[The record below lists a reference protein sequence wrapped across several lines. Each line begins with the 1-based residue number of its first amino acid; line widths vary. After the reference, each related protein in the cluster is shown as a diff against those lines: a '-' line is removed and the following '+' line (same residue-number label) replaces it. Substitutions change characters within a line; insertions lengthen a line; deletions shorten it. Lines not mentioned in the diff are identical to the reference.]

1 MGNVGN
7 SAGMTSME
15 GALAYGQAV
24 TDAFFTWE
32 PDPERAL
39 VLARVAR
46 KFWQA
51 NAVKALRAASEGLSE
66 PIDRL
71 MRAVSD
77 IDLDR
82 PLSPRLSA
90 RLAGLM
96 EAMERRDGYA
106 VYDALQA
113 WSADPPTTWYAQALT
128 TESIATHPWENPLL
142 REVRST
148 QISGGGPLEFFPMLE
163 RDIGGLHDSM
173 LEALGRIEK
182 ACPAMHAEILSHVSM
197 IKLFTGTGIEGLSS
211 PKVYGALWLKAPTLE
226 NAQGWFLEH
235 LVHECSHL
243 YLNAMLIVD
252 PLLNNPQEMNKAPI
266 RPDPRPMFQILHG
279 TFVLARNCSVHAKL
293 VNLFPE
299 LDLEPM
305 LEKFREQFRNG
316 LEVLRNHMQPT
327 ERGGLLLDSLQGLC
341 DELPKG

>member
-1 MGNVGN
+1 
-7 SAGMTSME
+7 ME
-15 GALAYGQAV
+15 GAAAFDQV
-24 TDAFFTWE
+24 VSDAFFTWE
-32 PDPERAL
+32 PNRERAV

-46 KFWQA
+46 VFWQS
-51 NAVKALRAASEGLSE
+51 NAMRALRAASDGLSE
-66 PIDRL
+66 PIDCL
-71 MRAVSD
+71 MRAVSE

-106 VYDALQA
+106 VYDTLQA
-113 WSADPPTTWYAQALT
+113 WSADPPSTWYAQALT
-128 TESIATHPWENPLL
+128 TESIATHAWETPLL

-163 RDIGGLHDSM
+163 RDTQGLHGSM
-173 LEALGRIEK
+173 LEALGRIET
-182 ACPAMHAEILSHVSM
+182 ACPAMHAEISSHVSM
-197 IKLFTGTGIEGLSS
+197 IKLFTGNGIEGLSS

-226 NAQGWFLEH
+226 NAQSWFLEH

-279 TFVLARNCSVHAKL
+279 TFVLARNCDVHAKL
-293 VNLFPE
+293 DTLYPE
-299 LDLEPM
+299 LKLRPM

-316 LEVLRNHMQPT
+316 FEVLSKHMEPT
-327 ERGGLLLDSLQGLC
+327 ERGALLLDSLSSFC
-341 DELPKG
+341 DELPKL